1 MVLQMPRP
9 FKHPKTG
16 VYYYRARVPA
26 DLVSTVGKTEVKI
39 SLQTKDPV
47 LAKELFSSQEQKITA
62 RWKMMR
68 AQPEPLTQKQIVAL
82 SGKVYRKIVEG
93 FHDEPGPAEVWK
105 GIRELAERV
114 AAKGLWEQWY
124 GQSID
129 ELLISEGI
137 ATDGPSRDRL
147 IQQVHQTLLLAADQ
161 QLKKAEG
168 DYSPDP
174 NVVRFPPIADK
185 ESKVGKITLTKLFER
200 WERDHLANGGAPK
213 TPADFLQKIEDFKAY
228 LKHDD
233 ATRVTGLNVADYCEF
248 LRHERRIA
256 AKTVSTKYLTAIRV
270 IYRVGLAKSLLTS
283 DPTANIK
290 VSVPKP
296 VKERSKGFTDE
307 EAVAILT
314 CALSDPERLGRMTE
328 LNKLACRWVPW
339 ICAYTGAR
347 AGEITQ
353 LRRQDVSQQYGHPFL
368 MVTPEAG
375 SVKTGEYRM
384 VPIHPHLVELGLLEW
399 VASRPHG
406 PLFYPELLSGTKAQ
420 SATIISRESL
430 YKIAMHSDRPEAKH
444 LWNWVARV
452 VLPAIRRD
460 DLPTVGAGHVVSGET
475 SEDEVIF
482 KAIEVMKRRM
492 DRLAA
497 EQEKAKAIIDGLL
510 SCTTVSEYR

>member
-47 LAKELFSSQEQKITA
+47 LAKELFSSQEQKVTA

-82 SGKVYRKIVEG
+82 SGKVYRKIVDG

-114 AAKGLWEQWY
+114 AVEGLWEQWY

-137 ATDGPSRDRL
+137 VTDGPSRDRL

-161 QLKKAEG
+161 QRKKAEG

-185 ESKVGKITLTKLFER
+185 ESKVGKVTLTKLFER

-248 LRHERRIA
+248 LRHERGIA
-256 AKTVSTKYLTAIRV
+256 AKTVSTKYLAAIRV

-283 DPTANIK
+283 NPTVNIK
-290 VSVPKP
+290 VSVPKR
-296 VKERSKGFTDE
+296 VKERPKGFTDE
-307 EAVAILT
+307 EAVAILK

-399 VASRPHG
+399 VSSRPSG
-406 PLFYPELLSGTKAQ
+406 PLFYLPNDDKRKPGHTQAASVRGKVSDWVREVAKITDKRVQPNHAWRHRFKTIARDVDIAPTYMDAIQGHADGRSSTEYGEKTMKALYREIQKMPRYVIGPE
-420 SATIISRESL
+420 
-430 YKIAMHSDRPEAKH
+430 
-444 LWNWVARV
+444 
-452 VLPAIRRD
+452 
-460 DLPTVGAGHVVSGET
+460 VSPQV
-475 SEDEVIF
+475 DE
-482 KAIEVMKRRM
+482 
-492 DRLAA
+492 
-497 EQEKAKAIIDGLL
+497 
-510 SCTTVSEYR
+510 